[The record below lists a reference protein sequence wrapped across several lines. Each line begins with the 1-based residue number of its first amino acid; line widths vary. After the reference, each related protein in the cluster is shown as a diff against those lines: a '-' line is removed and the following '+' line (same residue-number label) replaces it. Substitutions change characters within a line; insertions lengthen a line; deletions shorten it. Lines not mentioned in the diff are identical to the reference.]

1 MFSNLTDQLRDQIAR
16 IESILLTHDRLRAV
30 IFESGQSA
38 PELQADSSID
48 PGCKKQVLALL
59 GADLPSKV
67 DWQIYDHCAA
77 FTRIYAAY
85 EQFVND
91 LVSSY
96 VALLPQLYE
105 SYDEL
110 PEGVSINHRI
120 GLGQI
125 LIKIGSRKQYKQL
138 EESAVIR
145 ALASGLAGS
154 SGYSLVPE
162 AFTADQR
169 NYKFDVLVE
178 LFSQLGIENFGQR
191 IVRHPEVINFMR
203 TTRGESDT
211 VQGELGKLVDYR
223 NEAAHRTVDNIVAVD
238 EIREMGAFICVVGD
252 ALAEIVELT
261 VIERRMEL
269 GKSIGIIGTVTEVY
283 GEGSI
288 VVARMSKVSLEVGDS
303 IIVYRESKG
312 YSKAKVLSIQ
322 VEDIDKVSVNAE
334 EGQELGIRLSKHTKV
349 GSKLVRLLP
358 VDEKTVEVQLPSEES
373 MAAMTDESAVEAVQR
388 EPLGTEL
395 DSDTVTDNP
404 IDQDV

>member
-1 MFSNLTDQLRDQIAR
+1 MFSNLTGQLRDQISR

-30 IFESGQSA
+30 IFESAQPA
-38 PELQADSSID
+38 PEVQAGSAID
-48 PGCKKQVLALL
+48 PECKKQLLALL
-59 GADLPSKV
+59 GTDLPSKV

-91 LVSSY
+91 LVSNY

-105 SYDEL
+105 SYDDL

-125 LIKIGSRKQYKQL
+125 LIKIGSRKQYKRL

-162 AFTADQR
+162 AFTAGQR

-238 EIREMGAFICVVGD
+238 E
-252 ALAEIVELT
+252 
-261 VIERRMEL
+261 
-269 GKSIGIIGTVTEVY
+269 
-283 GEGSI
+283 
-288 VVARMSKVSLEVGDS
+288 
-303 IIVYRESKG
+303 
-312 YSKAKVLSIQ
+312 
-322 VEDIDKVSVNAE
+322 
-334 EGQELGIRLSKHTKV
+334 
-349 GSKLVRLLP
+349 
-358 VDEKTVEVQLPSEES
+358 
-373 MAAMTDESAVEAVQR
+373 
-388 EPLGTEL
+388 
-395 DSDTVTDNP
+395 
-404 IDQDV
+404 

>member
-1 MFSNLTDQLRDQIAR
+1 MFSNLTGQLRDQIAR

-30 IFESGQSA
+30 IFESDQSA
-38 PELQADSSID
+38 PALQADSAID
-48 PGCKKQVLALL
+48 PECRKQLLALL
-59 GADLPSKV
+59 GTDLPSKV

-77 FTRIYAAY
+77 FTRIYATY

-91 LVSSY
+91 LVSNY

-105 SYDEL
+105 SYDDL

-238 EIREMGAFICVVGD
+238 EIRKMGAFICVVGD

-261 VIERRMEL
+261 VVERRMEL
-269 GKSIGIIGTVTEVY
+269 GKSMGIIGAVTEVY
-283 GEGSI
+283 EEGSI
-288 VVARMSKVSLEVGDS
+288 VVARMSKVHLEVGES

-334 EGQELGIRLSKHTKV
+334 EGQELGIRLSKRTKV
-349 GSKLVRLLP
+349 GSKLLRLLP

-373 MAAMTDESAVEAVQR
+373 MAAMTDESGVEAVQR

-404 IDQDV
+404 IDQDA